1 MNVALSE
8 LLSTLPIRFECI
20 HGFSSDGIL
29 HSCDFGGGRRN
40 RSVVMILFVYIGA
53 SGDNYA

>member
-8 LLSTLPIRFECI
+8 LLSTLPIRFERI
-20 HGFSSDGIL
+20 HGVSSDGIL

-40 RSVVMILFVYIGA
+40 RSVVMVLFVYIGA
-53 SGDNYA
+53 SGDN